1 MTSTIWK
8 WASSDEIDALVG
20 KSSEGGVP
28 LTEVMGPHQFQ
39 TGCLGD
45 GTWYQGSRWIGYFE
59 NSPAQPDGWL
69 VQTVLD
75 CGTKPVLN
83 DLSTLGDSG
92 FQRNVESWTHGAWI
106 NSTVNPYPWRCY
118 PDLPAPELVVTG
130 TEDYSVGGREYTR
143 YLLSVTNWSAFPD
156 ELFEAAPDLLP
167 CGLNTNASRTWVDIH
182 AENGTR
188 LYGFCALSSAEGLN
202 SLWFAL
208 PRREI
213 PPDFV
218 YVTLTDRRC
227 KITYTSN
234 LAMVS
239 MGEIWRCYPDL
250 PAPELIVTGTEDYSV
265 GGREYTRYRLSVTN
279 WSAFPDELFE
289 AAPDLPPCGLNQN
302 ASRTW
307 VEIYAENSTRLYG
320 FCALSSAEGLN
331 SLWFALPRREIPPDF
346 VYVTLTDRRCKITYT
361 SNLAMVL
368 MIQILTSAP

>member
-1 MTSTIWK
+1 MKRLQTIYAVTAMMAIVLAVHANLYAELRDWGPEGEYFYDTDTGLYWWDPAEFVGWSYSSINTFVTASTIWK

-45 GTWYQGSRWIGYFE
+45 GTWYSGSRWIGYFE

-69 VQTVLD
+69 VQTALD
-75 CGTKPVLN
+75 CGTTPVVN

-92 FQRNVESWTHGAWI
+92 FQRGVENWTHGAWI

-143 YLLSVTNWSAFPD
+143 YLLSVTNYSAFPD
-156 ELFEAAPDLLP
+156 ELFEAAPDLPP
-167 CGLNTNASRTWVDIH
+167 CGLNPNASRTWVQIY

-218 YVTLTDRRC
+218 YITLTDRRC
-227 KITYTSN
+227 EITYTSN
-234 LAMVS
+234 LARVS
-239 MGEIWRCYPDL
+239 MR
-250 PAPELIVTGTEDYSV
+250 
-265 GGREYTRYRLSVTN
+265 
-279 WSAFPDELFE
+279 
-289 AAPDLPPCGLNQN
+289 
-302 ASRTW
+302 
-307 VEIYAENSTRLYG
+307 
-320 FCALSSAEGLN
+320 
-331 SLWFALPRREIPPDF
+331 
-346 VYVTLTDRRCKITYT
+346 K
-361 SNLAMVL
+361 
-368 MIQILTSAP
+368 ILTSAP